1 MKIKMLIDSNG
12 CDVNDKGINLGVKIY
27 LKDEVYSV
35 GDSLKKTF
43 LDLGCCVLYVEK
55 ESKNLGPAPENKMIK
70 KDVENK
76 TIVKPVK
83 KVKRRKVKAK

>member
-1 MKIKMLIDSNG
+1 MQIKMLKDFHG
-12 CDVNDKGINLGVKIY
+12 CDVNDKGINLGVNLY
-27 LKDEVYSV
+27 LKDKIYIV

-55 ESKNLGPAPENKMIK
+55 ESKKLGPAPENKMIK

-76 TIVKPVK
+76 TIAKPIK
-83 KVKRRKVKAK
+83 KVKRRKVKSK